1 MWYNNLR
8 KDTEVKMAFPERV
21 EIIKQIQELRKSK
34 VVTYFTSDRR
44 TFPPGFPLPA
54 LNTRLATEAQI
65 FVYDQLRSLGKT
77 DNLDLFLYTRGGQTD
92 SVWPL
97 VSIFREHACKQF
109 VVLVPFRAHSAG
121 TLICLGAD
129 KIILGEAAELSPI
142 DPTTGNE
149 FNPVNEIDKRTR
161 REISVEDVISYI
173 ELAKDPAKV
182 GLQDSDHILEVF
194 KRLSEEV
201 HPIALG
207 NVNRVHTQIRILADK
222 LLRLHWTGEEEQA
235 RIAQVVDQLT
245 KKLYSHTH
253 ALNRREAKE
262 ILGEDLVVE
271 ATEEEQELL
280 WQLYEAYAQVLQL
293 RETFCVDSLIASGQ
307 VQQKLTMNGAFIETE
322 KRSLVFRSECL
333 IGLSSRLPQG
343 VQLQVPPGQPVPLI
357 PGLPVNVDIKV
368 LSIGWEENEEGV

>member
-1 MWYNNLR
+1 
-8 KDTEVKMAFPERV
+8 MAFPERV